1 MSLLFMYTTILSLGT
16 VFILYGPIYYL
27 AASENQVYMYVLFHT
42 QNTLKLLLPL

>member
-1 MSLLFMYTTILSLGT
+1 MSLLFMYTTISSLGT

-27 AASENQVYMYVLFHT
+27 AASENQIYMNILFDM